1 MEKPDTISVTVAHRE
16 EVEAE
21 KVDIHVTIKG
31 SSLVTGTA
39 ALKKAKEV
47 SQLVSALAEVGLK
60 EQDVALK
67 SIHAESSSGILGKST
82 SATYQLRVRCD
93 DLEILADILGVIT
106 SQKNAKLDFLAWR
119 YPDDKKLKAEWLQS
133 CLAEAKAKAKAIAS
147 SLDVKL
153 LGVHAL
159 SEKWLDSE
167 QGDRPFLNEVRAG
180 GVMLKAMARA
190 ERIDLGL
197 PLSHSK
203 WIELQLETQFRVS
216 ELRDQ

>member
-1 MEKPDTISVTVAHRE
+1 MEKPDTISVTVGHRE
-16 EVEAE
+16 EVEAD

-82 SATYQLRVRCD
+82 SATYRLRVRCD
-93 DLEILADILGVIT
+93 DLEKLADVLGVIT
-106 SQKNAKLDFLAWR
+106 SQKNAKLDLLGWR

-133 CLAEAKAKAKAIAS
+133 CLAEAKEKANAIAS
-147 SLDVKL
+147 SLGVKL

-167 QGDRPFLNEVRAG
+167 QPDRPFLNEQRMEA
-180 GVMLKAMARA
+180 VMAKAMARA
-190 ERIDLGL
+190 ERIDLGF

-216 ELRDQ
+216 ELSA